1 MTDPLAATATEALL
15 AWGGGRL
22 TALTLRENAVYR
34 AELADG
40 CRAALRLHRPGY
52 QTDAAIEAELW
63 WCGALADA
71 GFPAPRPIPTL
82 SGRLHTRAGDRR
94 ASLVTWCP
102 GLPVGA
108 AGTPLAGTPAEQS
121 RLFTAIGAL
130 IADLH
135 GTTDALTLPAGFTR
149 PRWDAEGLLGEA
161 PLWGRFWTSPALSD
175 PESALLRQ
183 ARSQA
188 LADLATFAAEAGDFG
203 LIHADV
209 LRENLLR
216 DGPGL
221 WLVDFDD
228 SGFGF
233 RLYDLGT
240 ALSQSLE
247 EPQLPRLADALLT
260 AYARTR
266 PLPADAARRLTLFTL
281 LRTLASCGWIASRA
295 RPGDPR
301 LGFYAQRALG
311 MARLY
316 LDGRTLGSG

>member
-1 MTDPLAATATEALL
+1 MTDALALAAAEALT
-15 AWGGGRL
+15 AWGGG
-22 TALTLRENAVYR
+22 TATPLALRENAVYR
-34 AELADG
+34 ADLADG
-40 CRAALRLHRPGY
+40 RRAALRLHRPGY

-63 WCGALADA
+63 WCTALARA
-71 GFPAPRPIPTL
+71 GFPAPAPIAARDGGHLAP
-82 SGRLHTRAGDRR
+82 AGDRR

-102 GLPVGA
+102 GTPVGS
-108 AGTPLAGTPAEQS
+108 AGTPLVGTPAEQAA
-121 RLFTAIGAL
+121 LFTAIGAL

-135 GTTDALTLPAGFTR
+135 RTTDTLTLPAGFTR

-161 PLWGRFWTSPALSD
+161 PLWGRFWINPALSD

-183 ARSQA
+183 ARTQA
-188 LADLATFAAEAGDFG
+188 RADLAALGPGADFG

-216 DGPGL
+216 DSARL
-221 WLVDFDD
+221 WLIDFDD
-228 SGFGF
+228 CGFGF

-247 EPQLPRLADALLT
+247 EPQLQRLADALLT
-260 AYARTR
+260 AYGRTR

-301 LGFYAQRALG
+301 LRFYARRARG